1 MRLADDAGLV
11 ADHADTLAFKH
22 RQIVVELH
30 GGTDIVVFID
40 KGDGSVFFDGGLWQ
54 LGIRLLDLGM
64 TLRKQRTKEQGY
76 GKDLA
81 FHFGFIF
88 TFAKL
93 LKILQM
99 SGPKFIAD
107 RIFSL
112 SKENLS
118 STVMRLAVT
127 SVALAIIVMLIA
139 WAVVVGFKNQ
149 IRDKVIGFV
158 APIHVQ
164 ALDKNESVEETPFQL
179 DSVLVSRLNSVDGIT
194 HYQMVADKAGMIKTD
209 DEIQGVVLKGVDES
223 YDWSYFSK
231 CMLEGETPQYQAG
244 ERSNDVIVSKVIAD
258 KMLLNVGDDVRV
270 WFIDKDQQARGR
282 KFTVK
287 GIFETGLYEF
297 DERYVF
303 ADLNQIRKLNGWED
317 NEAGLLEIALDKDA
331 DVDQVN
337 EKLYYALPSELAS
350 YTARESNPQIFDWLD
365 LLDTNVWLIM
375 ALMLLVA
382 GITVISMLLI
392 IIIERTSTIGLLKAM
407 GASNKFVRE
416 VFLRR
421 SLRILL
427 LGMLIGNVIGLGFC
441 FLQQHTG
448 LIKLDAATYYLS
460 AVPIE
465 LHLSTVV
472 LINLGTFLLWV
483 MMLLIPTS
491 VINRIS
497 PTKSIRFE

>member
-1 MRLADDAGLV
+1 
-11 ADHADTLAFKH
+11 
-22 RQIVVELH
+22 
-30 GGTDIVVFID
+30 
-40 KGDGSVFFDGGLWQ
+40 
-54 LGIRLLDLGM
+54 
-64 TLRKQRTKEQGY
+64 
-76 GKDLA
+76 
-81 FHFGFIF
+81 
-88 TFAKL
+88 
-93 LKILQM
+93 M

-118 STVMRLAVT
+118 STVMRLAVA
-127 SVALAIIVMLIA
+127 SVALAIIVMLIS

-179 DSVLVSRLNSVDGIT
+179 DSLLVARLNSVEGIT
-194 HYQMVADKAGMIKTD
+194 HYQMVANKAGMIKTE
-209 DEIQGVVLKGVDES
+209 DEIQGVILKGVDEN
-223 YDWSYFSK
+223 YDWTYFGN
-231 CMLEGETPQYQAG
+231 CLLEGKTPVYHAD
-244 ERSNDVIVSKVIAD
+244 ERSTEVMVSKVIAD
-258 KMLLNVGDDVRV
+258 KMLLGVGDEVRV
-270 WFIDKDQQARGR
+270 WFIDKDMQARGR
-282 KFTVK
+282 KFTVT

-317 NEAGLLEIALDKDA
+317 NEAGLVEVALNDNA
-331 DVDQVN
+331 DVEQVN
-337 EKLYYALPSELAS
+337 EKLYHALPSELAS
-350 YTARESNPQIFDWLD
+350 YTARQSNPQIFDWLD

-392 IIIERTSTIGLLKAM
+392 VIIERTSTIGLLKAM
-407 GASNKFVRE
+407 GASNKFVRK
-416 VFLRR
+416 VFLLR

-427 LGMLIGNVIGLGFC
+427 IGMLIGNIIGLGFC
-441 FLQQHTG
+441 FLQQYTG
-448 LIKLDAATYYLS
+448 FIKLDAATYYLS

-465 LHLSTVV
+465 LHLSTVIF
-472 LINLGTFLLWV
+472 INLGTFLLWV
-483 MMLLIPTS
+483 LMLLIPTS

>member
-1 MRLADDAGLV
+1 
-11 ADHADTLAFKH
+11 
-22 RQIVVELH
+22 
-30 GGTDIVVFID
+30 
-40 KGDGSVFFDGGLWQ
+40 
-54 LGIRLLDLGM
+54 
-64 TLRKQRTKEQGY
+64 
-76 GKDLA
+76 
-81 FHFGFIF
+81 
-88 TFAKL
+88 
-93 LKILQM
+93 M
-99 SGPKFIAD
+99 SAPKFIAD
-107 RIFSL
+107 RILSL

-127 SVALAIIVMLIA
+127 SVALAIIVMLIS

-164 ALDKNESVEETPFQL
+164 ALDKNESMEETPFVL
-179 DSVLVSRLNSVDGIT
+179 DSLLVSRLNSVQGIS
-194 HYQMVADKAGMIKTD
+194 HYQQVANKAGMIKTD
-209 DEIQGVVLKGVDES
+209 EEIQGVVLKGVDEN
-223 YDWSYFSK
+223 YDWTYFES
-231 CMLEGETPQYQAG
+231 CLLEGKAPKYTAD
-244 ERSNDVIVSKVIAD
+244 ERSTEVLVSKIIAD
-258 KMLLNVGDDVRV
+258 KMLLGVGDDVRL
-270 WFIDKDQQARGR
+270 WFIDKDMQARGR
-282 KFTVK
+282 KFSVS

-317 NEAGLLEIALDKDA
+317 NEAGLLEIVLDEGA

-350 YTARESNPQIFDWLD
+350 YTARQSNPQIFDWLD

-407 GASNKFVRE
+407 GANNKFVRQ
-416 VFLRR
+416 VFLLR

-427 LGMLIGNVIGLGFC
+427 IGMLIGNVIGVGFC
-441 FLQQHTG
+441 FFQQYTG
-448 LIKLDAATYYLS
+448 FIKLDAATYYLS

-465 LHLSTVV
+465 MHFTTV
-472 LINLGTFLLWV
+472 LFINLGTFLLWV
-483 MMLLIPTS
+483 SMLLIPTS
-491 VINRIS
+491 VINRIT

>member
-1 MRLADDAGLV
+1 
-11 ADHADTLAFKH
+11 
-22 RQIVVELH
+22 
-30 GGTDIVVFID
+30 
-40 KGDGSVFFDGGLWQ
+40 
-54 LGIRLLDLGM
+54 
-64 TLRKQRTKEQGY
+64 
-76 GKDLA
+76 
-81 FHFGFIF
+81 
-88 TFAKL
+88 
-93 LKILQM
+93 M

-127 SVALAIIVMLIA
+127 SVALAIIVMLIS

-164 ALDKNESVEETPFQL
+164 SLDKNESVEETPFVL
-179 DSVLVSRLNSVDGIT
+179 DSMLISRLNSIEGIS
-194 HYQMVADKAGMIKTD
+194 HYQMVANKAGMIKTD
-209 DEIQGVVLKGVDES
+209 DEIQGVILKGVDEN
-223 YDWSYFSK
+223 YDWTYFSNS
-231 CMLEGETPQYQAG
+231 LIEGQTPIYKAD
-244 ERSNDVIVSKVIAD
+244 ERSTDVLLSKAIAN
-258 KMLLNVGDDVRV
+258 KMLLSVGDDVRV
-270 WFIDKDQQARGR
+270 WFIDKDMQARGR
-282 KFTVK
+282 KFTVT

-297 DERYVF
+297 DERYVL

-317 NEAGLLEIALDKDA
+317 NETGLVEIALDANA

-337 EKLYYALPSELAS
+337 NKLYYALPSELAS
-350 YTARESNPQIFDWLD
+350 YTARQSNPQIFDWLD

-407 GASNKFVRE
+407 GANNKFVRE

-427 LGMLIGNVIGLGFC
+427 IGMLIGNVIGLGFC
-441 FLQQHTG
+441 FLQQYTG
-448 LIKLDAATYYLS
+448 LIKLNAETYYLS

-465 LHLSTVV
+465 LHLTTVI

-483 MMLLIPTS
+483 LMLLIPTS

>member
-1 MRLADDAGLV
+1 
-11 ADHADTLAFKH
+11 
-22 RQIVVELH
+22 
-30 GGTDIVVFID
+30 
-40 KGDGSVFFDGGLWQ
+40 
-54 LGIRLLDLGM
+54 
-64 TLRKQRTKEQGY
+64 
-76 GKDLA
+76 
-81 FHFGFIF
+81 
-88 TFAKL
+88 
-93 LKILQM
+93 M

-127 SVALAIIVMLIA
+127 SVALAIVVMLIS

-164 ALDKNESVEETPFQL
+164 SLDKNESVEETPFQL
-179 DSVLVSRLNSVDGIT
+179 DSLLISRLNSVEGIA
-194 HYQMVADKAGMIKTD
+194 HYQMVANKAGMIKTD
-209 DEIQGVVLKGVDES
+209 DEIQGVILKGVDEN
-223 YDWSYFSK
+223 YDWTYFKS
-231 CMLEGETPQYQAG
+231 CLLVGQAPEYKAA
-244 ERSNDVIVSKVIAD
+244 ERSTEVMVSKVIAN

-270 WFIDKDQQARGR
+270 WFVDKDQQARGR
-282 KFTVK
+282 KFTVS

-317 NEAGLLEIALDKDA
+317 NEAGLLEIALNDGYDA
-331 DVDQVN
+331 NQVN
-337 EKLYYALPSELAS
+337 EKLYYTLPASLVS
-350 YTARESNPQIFDWLD
+350 YTASESNPQIFDWLD

-427 LGMLIGNVIGLGFC
+427 IGMLIGNIIGLGFC
-441 FLQQHTG
+441 FLQQCTG
-448 LIKLDAATYYLS
+448 FIKLDAETYYLS

-465 LHLSTVV
+465 MHLTTVI
-472 LINLGTFLLWV
+472 LINLGTLLLWV
-483 MMLLIPTS
+483 LMLLIPTS

>member
-1 MRLADDAGLV
+1 
-11 ADHADTLAFKH
+11 
-22 RQIVVELH
+22 
-30 GGTDIVVFID
+30 
-40 KGDGSVFFDGGLWQ
+40 
-54 LGIRLLDLGM
+54 
-64 TLRKQRTKEQGY
+64 
-76 GKDLA
+76 
-81 FHFGFIF
+81 
-88 TFAKL
+88 
-93 LKILQM
+93 M

-118 STVMRLAVT
+118 STVMRLAVA

-149 IRDKVIGFV
+149 IRDKVVGFV

-164 ALDKNESVEETPFQL
+164 SLDKNESVEETPFKL
-179 DSVLVSRLNSVDGIT
+179 DSLLVSRLNSVEGIS

-209 DEIQGVVLKGVDES
+209 DEIQGVILKGVDEN
-223 YDWSYFSK
+223 YDWSYFAH
-231 CMLEGETPQYQAG
+231 CLIGGQTPKYAAG
-244 ERSNDVIVSKVIAD
+244 ERSTEVLVSKVIAD
-258 KMLLNVGDDVRV
+258 KMLLNVDDDVRV

-287 GIFETGLYEF
+287 GIYETGLYEF

-303 ADLNQIRKLNGWED
+303 ADLNQIRKLNDWED

-331 DVDQVN
+331 DANQVN

-350 YTARESNPQIFDWLD
+350 YTARDSNPQVYDWLD

-375 ALMLLVA
+375 VLMLLVA
-382 GITVISMLLI
+382 GITVVSMLLI

-427 LGMLIGNVIGLGFC
+427 IGMLIGNVIGLGFC
-441 FLQQHTG
+441 FLQKYTG
-448 LIKLDAATYYLS
+448 LIKLPAETYYLS

-465 LHLSTVV
+465 LHFWTVL

-483 MMLLIPTS
+483 LMLLIPTS

>member
-1 MRLADDAGLV
+1 
-11 ADHADTLAFKH
+11 
-22 RQIVVELH
+22 
-30 GGTDIVVFID
+30 
-40 KGDGSVFFDGGLWQ
+40 
-54 LGIRLLDLGM
+54 
-64 TLRKQRTKEQGY
+64 
-76 GKDLA
+76 
-81 FHFGFIF
+81 
-88 TFAKL
+88 
-93 LKILQM
+93 M

-118 STVMRLAVT
+118 STVMRLAVA
-127 SVALAIIVMLIA
+127 SVALAIIVMLIS

-164 ALDKNESVEETPFQL
+164 SLDKNESVEETPFQL
-179 DSVLVSRLNSVDGIT
+179 DSLLVSRLNAVEGIS
-194 HYQMVADKAGMIKTD
+194 HYQMVANKAGMIKTD
-209 DEIQGVVLKGVDES
+209 DEIQGVILKGVDEQ
-223 YDWSYFSK
+223 YDWSYFSH
-231 CMLEGETPQYQAG
+231 CLVDGETPQYEAG
-244 ERSNDVIVSKVIAD
+244 ERSTDVLLSKAIAN
-258 KMLLNVGDDVRV
+258 KMLLGVGDDVRV
-270 WFIDKDQQARGR
+270 WFIDKDNQARGR

-297 DERYVF
+297 DERFVF
-303 ADLNQIRKLNGWED
+303 ADLNQIRKLNGWAD
-317 NEAGLLEIALDKDA
+317 NECGLLEIALDDQADA
-331 DVDQVN
+331 NQIN
-337 EKLYYALPSELAS
+337 EKLYYLLPTNLAS
-350 YTARESNPQIFDWLD
+350 YTARESNPQVFDWLD

-382 GITVISMLLI
+382 GITVVSMLLI

-407 GASNKFVRE
+407 GADNKFVRG

-427 LGMLIGNVIGLGFC
+427 IGMLIGNVIGLGFC
-441 FLQQHTG
+441 LLQQYTG
-448 LIKLDAATYYLS
+448 FIKLDAATYYLS

-465 LHLSTVV
+465 LHLSTVI

-483 MMLLIPTS
+483 SMLLIPTS

-497 PTKSIRFE
+497 PTRSIRFE

>member
-1 MRLADDAGLV
+1 
-11 ADHADTLAFKH
+11 
-22 RQIVVELH
+22 
-30 GGTDIVVFID
+30 
-40 KGDGSVFFDGGLWQ
+40 
-54 LGIRLLDLGM
+54 
-64 TLRKQRTKEQGY
+64 
-76 GKDLA
+76 
-81 FHFGFIF
+81 
-88 TFAKL
+88 
-93 LKILQM
+93 
-99 SGPKFIAD
+99 
-107 RIFSL
+107 
-112 SKENLS
+112 
-118 STVMRLAVT
+118 MRLAVT
-127 SVALAIIVMLIA
+127 SVALAIVVMLIA

-164 ALDKNESVEETPFQL
+164 ALDKNESVEETPFVL
-179 DSVLVSRLNSVDGIT
+179 DSLLISRLNTVEGVS
-194 HYQMVADKAGMIKTD
+194 HYQQVANKAGMIKTD
-209 DEIQGVVLKGVDES
+209 DEIQGVILKGVDES
-223 YDWSYFSK
+223 YDWTYFDN
-231 CMLEGETPQYQAG
+231 CLIDGQTPKYSAE
-244 ERSNDVIVSKVIAD
+244 ERSTEVLVSKVIAD
-258 KMLLNVGDDVRV
+258 KMLLGVGDDVRV

-317 NEAGLLEIALDKDA
+317 NESGLLEIALAGKA
-331 DVDQVN
+331 DVGQVN
-337 EKLYYALPSELAS
+337 EKLYYALPSNLAS
-350 YTARESNPQIFDWLD
+350 YTARESHPQIFDWLD

-407 GASNKFVRE
+407 GASNKFVRK
-416 VFLRR
+416 VFLLR

-427 LGMLIGNVIGLGFC
+427 IGMLIGNIIGLGFC
-441 FLQQHTG
+441 FLQQYTG

-465 LHLSTVV
+465 LHLSTVIC
-472 LINLGTFLLWV
+472 INLGTFLLWV
-483 MMLLIPTS
+483 LMLLIPTS

-497 PTKSIRFE
+497 PTKSIRCE

>member
-1 MRLADDAGLV
+1 M
-11 ADHADTLAFKH
+11 
-22 RQIVVELH
+22 
-30 GGTDIVVFID
+30 
-40 KGDGSVFFDGGLWQ
+40 S
-54 LGIRLLDLGM
+54 
-64 TLRKQRTKEQGY
+64 
-76 GKDLA
+76 

-93 LKILQM
+93 LKKQQM

-107 RIFSL
+107 RIFSF

-127 SVALAIIVMLIA
+127 SVALAVVVMLIS

-164 ALDKNESVEETPFQL
+164 ALDKNESMEETPFVL
-179 DSVLVSRLNSVDGIT
+179 DSLLVSRLNSVQGIS
-194 HYQMVADKAGMIKTD
+194 HYQQVANKAGMIKTD
-209 DEIQGVVLKGVDES
+209 EEIQGVVLKGVDEN
-223 YDWSYFSK
+223 YDWTYFES
-231 CMLEGETPQYQAG
+231 CLLEGKAPKYTAD
-244 ERSNDVIVSKVIAD
+244 ERSTEVLVSKVIAD
-258 KMLLNVGDDVRV
+258 KMLLGVGDDVRL
-270 WFIDKDQQARGR
+270 WFIDKDMQARGR
-282 KFTVK
+282 KFSVS

-317 NEAGLLEIALDKDA
+317 NEAGLLEIALDEGA

-350 YTARESNPQIFDWLD
+350 YTARQSNPQIFDWLD

-407 GASNKFVRE
+407 GANNKFVRQ
-416 VFLRR
+416 VFLLR

-427 LGMLIGNVIGLGFC
+427 IGMLIGNVIGLGFC
-441 FLQQHTG
+441 FFQQYTG
-448 LIKLDAATYYLS
+448 FIKLDAATYYLS

-465 LHLSTVV
+465 MHFTTV
-472 LINLGTFLLWV
+472 LFINLGTFLLWV
-483 MMLLIPTS
+483 SMLLIPTS
-491 VINRIS
+491 VINRIT

>member
-1 MRLADDAGLV
+1 
-11 ADHADTLAFKH
+11 
-22 RQIVVELH
+22 
-30 GGTDIVVFID
+30 
-40 KGDGSVFFDGGLWQ
+40 
-54 LGIRLLDLGM
+54 
-64 TLRKQRTKEQGY
+64 
-76 GKDLA
+76 
-81 FHFGFIF
+81 
-88 TFAKL
+88 
-93 LKILQM
+93 M

-149 IRDKVIGFV
+149 IRDKVVGFV

-164 ALDKNESVEETPFQL
+164 SLDKNESVEETPFVL
-179 DSVLVSRLNSVDGIT
+179 DSLLISRLNAVEGIQ
-194 HYQMVADKAGMIKTD
+194 HYQMVANKAGMIKTD
-209 DEIQGVVLKGVDES
+209 DEIQGVVLKGVDEN
-223 YDWSYFSK
+223 YDWTYFSQ
-231 CMLEGETPQYQAG
+231 CLIDGQTPQYKAG
-244 ERSNDVIVSKVIAD
+244 ERSTEVLVSKVIAN

-282 KFTVK
+282 KFTVS

-317 NEAGLLEIALDKDA
+317 NEVGLLEIALEPDV

-337 EKLYYALPSELAS
+337 DKLYFSLPTNLAC
-350 YTARESNPQIFDWLD
+350 YTARQSNPQIFDWLD

-416 VFLRR
+416 VFLLR

-427 LGMLIGNVIGLGFC
+427 IGMVIGNVFGLAFC
-441 FLQQHTG
+441 FIQQHTG
-448 LIKLDAATYYLS
+448 FIKLDAATYYLS

-472 LINLGTFLLWV
+472 FINLGTFLLWV
-483 MMLLIPTS
+483 LMLLIPTS

>member
-1 MRLADDAGLV
+1 
-11 ADHADTLAFKH
+11 
-22 RQIVVELH
+22 
-30 GGTDIVVFID
+30 
-40 KGDGSVFFDGGLWQ
+40 
-54 LGIRLLDLGM
+54 
-64 TLRKQRTKEQGY
+64 
-76 GKDLA
+76 
-81 FHFGFIF
+81 
-88 TFAKL
+88 
-93 LKILQM
+93 
-99 SGPKFIAD
+99 
-107 RIFSL
+107 
-112 SKENLS
+112 
-118 STVMRLAVT
+118 MRLAVT
-127 SVALAIIVMLIA
+127 SVALAIIVMLIS

-164 ALDKNESVEETPFQL
+164 SLDKNESVEETPFVLDTLLIGRL
-179 DSVLVSRLNSVDGIT
+179 DSVEGIS
-194 HYQMVADKAGMIKTD
+194 HYQMVANKAGMIKTD
-209 DEIQGVVLKGVDES
+209 DEIQGVILKGVDQNYE
-223 YDWSYFSK
+223 WSYFSK
-231 CMLEGETPQYQAG
+231 YLVAGETPEYQAD
-244 ERSNDVIVSKVIAD
+244 ERSVEVLLSKVIAD
-258 KMLLNVGDDVRV
+258 KMLLGVGDDVRV
-270 WFIDKDQQARGR
+270 WFIDKDNQARGR

-297 DERYVF
+297 DERFVF

-317 NEAGLLEIALDKDA
+317 DEAGLLEIALDDGYDA
-331 DVDQVN
+331 DLVN
-337 EKLYYALPSELAS
+337 NQLYYALPTHLAS

-421 SLRILL
+421 SLRILFI
-427 LGMLIGNVIGLGFC
+427 GMIIGNVVGLAFC
-441 FLQQHTG
+441 FVQQYTG
-448 LIKLDAATYYLS
+448 LVKLDAATYYLS

-465 LHLSTVV
+465 LHLSTVI

-483 MMLLIPTS
+483 LMLLIPTS

>member
-1 MRLADDAGLV
+1 
-11 ADHADTLAFKH
+11 
-22 RQIVVELH
+22 
-30 GGTDIVVFID
+30 
-40 KGDGSVFFDGGLWQ
+40 
-54 LGIRLLDLGM
+54 
-64 TLRKQRTKEQGY
+64 
-76 GKDLA
+76 
-81 FHFGFIF
+81 
-88 TFAKL
+88 
-93 LKILQM
+93 M

-127 SVALAIIVMLIA
+127 SVALAIIVMLVA

-164 ALDKNESVEETPFQL
+164 SLDKNESVEETPFVL
-179 DSVLVSRLNSVDGIT
+179 DSLLVTRLASVEGISR
-194 HYQMVADKAGMIKTD
+194 YQQVANKAGMIKTD
-209 DEIQGVVLKGVDES
+209 DEIQGVVFKGVDEH
-223 YDWSYFSK
+223 YDWTYFDNN
-231 CMLEGETPQYQAG
+231 LVEGKTPVYHAG
-244 ERSNDVIVSKVIAD
+244 ERSTEVLVSKVIAD
-258 KMLLNVGDDVRV
+258 KMLLHVGDEVRV
-270 WFIDKDQQARGR
+270 WFVDNDMQARGR
-282 KFTVK
+282 KFSVS

-297 DERYVF
+297 DERFVF
-303 ADLNQIRKLNGWED
+303 ADLNQIRKLNGWKED
-317 NEAGLLEIALDKDA
+317 EAGLLEIELKKDA
-331 DVDQVN
+331 NADQVN
-337 EKLYYALPSELAS
+337 DKLSHALPYNLAS
-350 YTARESNPQIFDWLD
+350 YTARESNPKIFDWLD

-421 SLRILL
+421 SLRVLL

-441 FLQQHTG
+441 FLQQYTG
-448 LIKLDAATYYLS
+448 FIKLDAVTYYLS
-460 AVPIE
+460 SVPIE
-465 LHLSTVV
+465 LHLSIVI

-483 MMLLIPTS
+483 LMLFIPTA

>member
-1 MRLADDAGLV
+1 MLLIDEGV
-11 ADHADTLAFKH
+11 ARHC
-22 RQIVVELH
+22 RN
-30 GGTDIVVFID
+30 
-40 KGDGSVFFDGGLWQ
+40 GGLSGVRLVIRLED
-54 LGIRLLDLGM
+54 LGIA
-64 TLRKQRTKEQGY
+64 LRQESAKQQGY
-76 GKDLA
+76 GKELS
-81 FHFGFIF
+81 FHPSFIF

-127 SVALAIIVMLIA
+127 SVALAIVVMLIS

-179 DSVLVSRLNSVDGIT
+179 DSVLVSRLNVVDGIT
-194 HYQMVADKAGMIKTD
+194 HYQMVADKAGIIKTD

-231 CMLEGETPQYQAG
+231 YMLAGETPQYQAG
-244 ERSNDVIVSKVIAD
+244 QRSNDVIVSKVIAD

-282 KFTVK
+282 KFMVK

-303 ADLNQIRKLNGWED
+303 ADLNQIRKLNDWED

-350 YTARESNPQIFDWLD
+350 YTARESHPQIFDWLD

-427 LGMLIGNVIGLGFC
+427 IGMLIGNVIGLGFC
-441 FLQQHTG
+441 FLQQYTG
-448 LIKLDAATYYLS
+448 IIKLNAETYYLS

-465 LHLSTVV
+465 LHLTTVI

-483 MMLLIPTS
+483 LMLLIPTS

>member
-1 MRLADDAGLV
+1 M
-11 ADHADTLAFKH
+11 
-22 RQIVVELH
+22 
-30 GGTDIVVFID
+30 FI
-40 KGDGSVFFDGGLWQ
+40 
-54 LGIRLLDLGM
+54 
-64 TLRKQRTKEQGY
+64 Y
-76 GKDLA
+76 
-81 FHFGFIF
+81 
-88 TFAKL
+88 
-93 LKILQM
+93 M
-99 SGPKFIAD
+99 SAPKFIAD

-127 SVALAIIVMLIA
+127 SVALAIVVMLVS

-164 ALDKNESVEETPFQL
+164 SLDKNESVEETPFRL
-179 DSVLVSRLNSVDGIT
+179 DSLLVSRLSTVEGIS
-194 HYQMVADKAGMIKTD
+194 HYQMVANKAGMIKTD
-209 DEIQGVVLKGVDES
+209 DEIQGVILKGVDEN
-223 YDWSYFSK
+223 YDWSYFGK
-231 CMLEGETPQYQAG
+231 YLIAGETPEYQHD
-244 ERSNDVIVSKVIAD
+244 ERSVEVLLSKVIAD
-258 KMLLNVGDDVRV
+258 KMLLGVGDDVRV
-270 WFIDKDQQARGR
+270 WFIDKDNQARGR

-287 GIFETGLYEF
+287 GVFETGLYEF
-297 DERYVF
+297 DERFVF
-303 ADLNQIRKLNGWED
+303 SDLNQIRKLNGWED
-317 NEAGLLEIALDKDA
+317 DEAGLLEIALDNGYDA
-331 DVDQVN
+331 NLVN
-337 EKLYYALPSELAS
+337 NQLYYALPTHLAS

-421 SLRILL
+421 SLRILFI
-427 LGMLIGNVIGLGFC
+427 GMIIGNVVGLAFC
-441 FLQQHTG
+441 FVQQYTG

-465 LHLSTVV
+465 LHLSTVI

-483 MMLLIPTS
+483 LMLLIPTS

>member
-1 MRLADDAGLV
+1 
-11 ADHADTLAFKH
+11 
-22 RQIVVELH
+22 
-30 GGTDIVVFID
+30 
-40 KGDGSVFFDGGLWQ
+40 
-54 LGIRLLDLGM
+54 
-64 TLRKQRTKEQGY
+64 
-76 GKDLA
+76 
-81 FHFGFIF
+81 
-88 TFAKL
+88 
-93 LKILQM
+93 
-99 SGPKFIAD
+99 
-107 RIFSL
+107 
-112 SKENLS
+112 
-118 STVMRLAVT
+118 MRLAVA
-127 SVALAIIVMLIA
+127 SVALAIIVMLNA

-164 ALDKNESVEETPFQL
+164 ALDKNESVEETPFAMDSLLAIRL
-179 DSVLVSRLNSVDGIT
+179 DSLDGIA
-194 HYQMVADKAGMIKTD
+194 HYQMVANKAGMIKTD
-209 DEIQGVVLKGVDES
+209 DEIQGVILKGVDEN
-223 YDWSYFSK
+223 YDWTYFSR
-231 CMLEGETPQYQAG
+231 CLLDGEVPQYKAD
-244 ERSNDVIVSKVIAD
+244 ERSTEVLVSKVIAD

-270 WFIDKDQQARGR
+270 WFIDKDMQARGR

-317 NEAGLLEIALDKDA
+317 NEAGRVEVALDKGADA
-331 DVDQVN
+331 DLVY
-337 EKLYYALPSELAS
+337 EKLRYSLPYNLAC
-350 YTARESNPQIFDWLD
+350 YTARESHPQIFDWLD
-365 LLDTNVWLIM
+365 LLDANVWLIM

-382 GITVISMLLI
+382 GITVVSMLLI

-407 GASNKFVRE
+407 GASNMFVRE

-427 LGMLIGNVIGLGFC
+427 IGMLIGNVIGLGFC
-441 FLQQHTG
+441 FFQQYTG

-465 LHLSTVV
+465 MHFSTVV

>member
-1 MRLADDAGLV
+1 M
-11 ADHADTLAFKH
+11 
-22 RQIVVELH
+22 
-30 GGTDIVVFID
+30 
-40 KGDGSVFFDGGLWQ
+40 
-54 LGIRLLDLGM
+54 
-64 TLRKQRTKEQGY
+64 
-76 GKDLA
+76 
-81 FHFGFIF
+81 
-88 TFAKL
+88 
-93 LKILQM
+93 
-99 SGPKFIAD
+99 
-107 RIFSL
+107 
-112 SKENLS
+112 
-118 STVMRLAVT
+118 MRLAVT

-164 ALDKNESVEETPFQL
+164 SLDKNESVEETPFVM
-179 DSVLVSRLNSVDGIT
+179 DSLLISRLNSIEGIN
-194 HYQMVADKAGMIKTD
+194 HYQMVANKAGMIKTD
-209 DEIQGVVLKGVDES
+209 DEIQGVVLKGVDQN
-223 YDWSYFSK
+223 YDWSYFSQ
-231 CMLEGETPQYQAG
+231 CLVEGQTPQYKAD
-244 ERSNDVIVSKVIAD
+244 ERSTEVLVSKVIAN

-282 KFTVK
+282 KFTVT
-287 GIFETGLYEF
+287 GIFETGLFEF
-297 DERYVF
+297 DERFVF
-303 ADLNQIRKLNGWED
+303 ADLNQIRKLNGWQD
-317 NEAGLLEIALDKDA
+317 NEAGLLEITLNEGY

-337 EKLYYALPSELAS
+337 DKLYYSLSSNLAS

-375 ALMLLVA
+375 VLMLLVA
-382 GITVISMLLI
+382 GITIISMLLI

-427 LGMLIGNVIGLGFC
+427 IGMLIGNVIGLGFC
-441 FLQQHTG
+441 FLQQYTG
-448 LIKLDAATYYLS
+448 FIKLNAETYYLS

-465 LHLSTVV
+465 LHFSTVL

-483 MMLLIPTS
+483 LMLLIPTS

>member
-1 MRLADDAGLV
+1 
-11 ADHADTLAFKH
+11 
-22 RQIVVELH
+22 
-30 GGTDIVVFID
+30 
-40 KGDGSVFFDGGLWQ
+40 
-54 LGIRLLDLGM
+54 
-64 TLRKQRTKEQGY
+64 
-76 GKDLA
+76 
-81 FHFGFIF
+81 
-88 TFAKL
+88 
-93 LKILQM
+93 M
-99 SGPKFIAD
+99 SAPKFIAD

-164 ALDKNESVEETPFQL
+164 ALDKNESVEETPFVL
-179 DSVLVSRLNSVDGIT
+179 DSLLISRLNSIDGIE
-194 HYQMVADKAGMIKTD
+194 HYQMVANKAGMIKTD
-209 DEIQGVVLKGVDES
+209 DEIQGVVLKGVDEN
-223 YDWSYFSK
+223 YDWTYFNNS
-231 CMLEGETPQYQAG
+231 LVEGRIPVYQAD
-244 ERSNDVIVSKVIAD
+244 ERSTEVLVSKAIAN

-270 WFIDKDQQARGR
+270 WFIDKDMQARGR
-282 KFTVK
+282 RFTVT
-287 GIFETGLYEF
+287 GIFETGLTEF
-297 DERYVF
+297 DERFVF
-303 ADLNQIRKLNGWED
+303 ADLNQIRKLNGWTDE
-317 NEAGLLEIALDKDA
+317 EAGLLEISIKQGFDS
-331 DVDQVN
+331 DVVN
-337 EKLYYALPSELAS
+337 QQLYYSLPTHLAS

-421 SLRILL
+421 SLHILFI
-427 LGMLIGNVIGLGFC
+427 GMAIGNVIGLCFC

-448 LIKLDAATYYLS
+448 FIKLPAETYYLS

-465 LHLSTVV
+465 LHLTTVI

-483 MMLLIPTS
+483 LMLLIPTS
-491 VINRIS
+491 VINRIT

>member
-1 MRLADDAGLV
+1 
-11 ADHADTLAFKH
+11 
-22 RQIVVELH
+22 
-30 GGTDIVVFID
+30 
-40 KGDGSVFFDGGLWQ
+40 
-54 LGIRLLDLGM
+54 
-64 TLRKQRTKEQGY
+64 
-76 GKDLA
+76 
-81 FHFGFIF
+81 
-88 TFAKL
+88 
-93 LKILQM
+93 M

-164 ALDKNESVEETPFQL
+164 SLDKNESVEETPFVL
-179 DSVLVSRLNSVDGIT
+179 DSLLLSRLNAVEGIS
-194 HYQMVADKAGMIKTD
+194 HYQQVANKAGMIKTD
-209 DEIQGVVLKGVDES
+209 DEIQGVILKGVDGN
-223 YDWSYFSK
+223 YDWSYFK
-231 CMLEGETPQYQAG
+231 NCLVDGQTPKYSAD
-244 ERSNDVIVSKVIAD
+244 ERSTEVLVSKVIAN

-270 WFIDKDQQARGR
+270 WFIDKDNQARGR
-282 KFTVK
+282 KFMVV

-317 NEAGLLEIALDKDA
+317 NEAGLLEIALNNNA
-331 DVDQVN
+331 NVDQIN
-337 EKLYYALPSELAS
+337 EKLYHALPAELVS
-350 YTARESNPQIFDWLD
+350 KTARESNSQIFDWLD

-427 LGMLIGNVIGLGFC
+427 IGMLIGNVIGLGFC
-441 FLQQHTG
+441 FLQKYTG
-448 LIKLDAATYYLS
+448 FIKLDAATYYLS

-465 LHLSTVV
+465 MHLSIVL

-483 MMLLIPTS
+483 LMLLIPTS